1 MYEIMHTSPIG
12 LTSFH
17 IDVHP
22 YVGWV
27 VKGARKSME
36 PEYIRVRVNKIL
48 INRRFRLNR
57 MIDQKERKPP
67 EVSDDQWNRLVRK
80 RATEE
85 SKLTTEK
92 MRKVAKG
99 KGSNSKTQM
108 ASLREAAVV
117 KLVLV
122 CHFVT
127 PDSYSL

>member
-1 MYEIMHTSPIG
+1 MSEMLHTSPIE
-12 LTSFH
+12 LTSLH
-17 IDVHP
+17 IVVHLF
-22 YVGWV
+22 VGWV
-27 VKGARKSME
+27 VKGERKSME

-67 EVSDDQWNRLVRK
+67 EVSDDQWNRLVQK
-80 RATEE
+80 RSTEE

-117 KLVLV
+117 KLVLA
-122 CHFVT
+122 
-127 PDSYSL
+127 

>member
-1 MYEIMHTSPIG
+1 MNVVYA
-12 LTSFH
+12 F
-17 IDVHP
+17 
-22 YVGWV
+22 VGWV

-67 EVSDDQWNRLVRK
+67 EVSDDQWNMLVRK

-92 MRKVAKG
+92 MRKVSRG
-99 KGSNSKTQM
+99 KGSKSKTQM
-108 ASLREAAVV
+108 ASLREAVAVA
-117 KLVLV
+117 LVLA
-122 CHFVT
+122 CT
-127 PDSYSL
+127 L

>member
-1 MYEIMHTSPIG
+1 VVTNVFTVHHNSPSA
-12 LTSFH
+12 LTSLHTVVYAF
-17 IDVHP
+17 
-22 YVGWV
+22 VGWV
-27 VKGARKSME
+27 VKGAQKSME

-117 KLVLV
+117 KLVLAS
-122 CHFVT
+122 T
-127 PDSYSL
+127 L

>member
-1 MYEIMHTSPIG
+1 MVVPSSNG
-12 LTSFH
+12 LTSVD
-17 IDVHP
+17 IVVHAF
-22 YVGWV
+22 VGWV

-92 MRKVAKG
+92 MRKVVKG
-99 KGSNSKTQM
+99 KRFQLENSHGIT
-108 ASLREAAVV
+108 SRGCGGETGIGL
-117 KLVLV
+117 
-122 CHFVT
+122 HFVIE
-127 PDSYSL
+127 DSKSV

>member
-1 MYEIMHTSPIG
+1 
-12 LTSFH
+12 
-17 IDVHP
+17 
-22 YVGWV
+22 
-27 VKGARKSME
+27 ME

-99 KGSNSKTQM
+99 KCSTSKTQM

-117 KLVLV
+117 KLVLA
-122 CHFVT
+122 CT
-127 PDSYSL
+127 L

>member
-1 MYEIMHTSPIG
+1 MYEMLHTSPSG
-12 LTSFH
+12 LTSLH
-17 IDVHP
+17 IVVHACA
-22 YVGWV
+22 GWV
-27 VKGARKSME
+27 VKGAQKSME
-36 PEYIRVRVNKIL
+36 QEYIRVRVNKIL

-67 EVSDDQWNRLVRK
+67 EVSDDQWNRLVQR

-99 KGSNSKTQM
+99 KGSNSKTHM

-117 KLVLV
+117 KLVLA
-122 CHFVT
+122 CT
-127 PDSYSL
+127 L